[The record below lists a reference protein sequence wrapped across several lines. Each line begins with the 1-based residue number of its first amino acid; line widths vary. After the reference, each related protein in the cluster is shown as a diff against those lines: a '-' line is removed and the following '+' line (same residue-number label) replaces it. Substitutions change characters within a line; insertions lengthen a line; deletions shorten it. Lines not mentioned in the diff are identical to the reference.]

1 MALVG
6 FAGGQVGQAESSV
19 VYLLAADAVLLLH
32 VLFVAFVTVGLLLI
46 IAGKACHWSWV
57 RNPWFRLAHLLAIV
71 VVVVQS
77 WFGAICPL
85 TTLEMILRSGA
96 GDTVY
101 PGSFV
106 AHWLEAILYYRAPPW
121 IFAVCYTLFGSAVV
135 GSWFWVGPRRFG
147 RTGNRERGPEEV
159 RRVVR

>member
-1 MALVG
+1 MA
-6 FAGGQVGQAESSV
+6 QAESTL

-32 VLFVAFVTVGLLLI
+32 VLFVAFVIVGLVLI
-46 IAGKACHWSWV
+46 LAGKACRWAWV
-57 RNPWFRLAHLLAIV
+57 RNPWFRLAHLLAIG

-85 TTLEMILRSGA
+85 TTLEMTFRYRA

-106 AHWLEAILYYRAPPW
+106 AHWLEAILYYRAPAW
-121 IFAVCYTLFGSAVV
+121 IFAVCYTLFGAVV
-135 GSWFWVGPRRFG
+135 AGSWFWVSPRRFR
-147 RTGNRERGPEEV
+147 RTRNR
-159 RRVVR
+159 

>member
-1 MALVG
+1 MT
-6 FAGGQVGQAESSV
+6 QAESSV
-19 VYLLAADAVLLLH
+19 AYLLVADAVLLLH
-32 VLFVAFVTVGLLLI
+32 VLFVAFVIAGLALI
-46 IAGKACHWSWV
+46 LAGKAFRWSWV

-85 TTLEMILRSGA
+85 TTLEMMLRSRA

-106 AHWLEAILYYRAPPW
+106 AHWLEAILYYRAPAW
-121 IFAVCYTLFGSAVV
+121 VFAVCYTLFGAVV
-135 GSWFWVGPRRFG
+135 IGSWFWVRPRR
-147 RTGNRERGPEEV
+147 RNLR
-159 RRVVR
+159 